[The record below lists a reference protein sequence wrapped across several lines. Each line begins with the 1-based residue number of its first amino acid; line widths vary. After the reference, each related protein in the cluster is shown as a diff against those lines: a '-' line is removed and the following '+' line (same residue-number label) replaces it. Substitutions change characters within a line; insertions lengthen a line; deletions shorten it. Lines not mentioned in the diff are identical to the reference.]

1 MFERY
6 HKILSNLIFEIN
18 FKSFYCKYSEPRE
31 ILHKLSGTQ
40 ELFREWRNRVVINI
54 ALKDMQE
61 DNHEV

>member
-6 HKILSNLIFEIN
+6 HKLLNNLIFEIN
-18 FKSFYCKYSEPRE
+18 FKSFYCKYSEPKE
-31 ILHKLSGTQ
+31 ILHKINEIQ
-40 ELFREWRNRVVINI
+40 ELLREWEDRVLIDM